1 MEVLARGS
9 TACTGT
15 AFQAD
20 MRPGSSAPRAG
31 PRSTVIMTQTK
42 PTMSTSLALITCSWA
57 TRIVCVHR
65 IRFAIA
71 HGDVNLILAV
81 FASPIPGWGVQ
92 ALEGVRGARVVHL
105 DRCRALAGIILCK
118 RSRAREVGLE
128 TLVLVQVECSQR
140 GRLAFC
146 QAQGLRNQF
155 PVSGHQFEPH
165 RGPGWGVH
173 HLEHTSSARM
183 HPHRDAVR
191 IDRRPWAH
199 WWRRRWRWWRRGGWR
214 GWWW

>member
-20 MRPGSSAPRAG
+20 MCPGSSAPRAG

-81 FASPIPGWGVQ
+81 FASPIPGWGVH
-92 ALEGVRGARVVHL
+92 ALEGVCGAGVVHL
-105 DRCRALAGIILCK
+105 QRPPAFGIIIHIRGC
-118 RSRAREVGLE
+118 AREVGLKSPGPVQIK
-128 TLVLVQVECSQR
+128 VLAP
-140 GRLAFC
+140 GRSILF
-146 QAQGLRNQF
+146 QAQEVISPLSVCGLQSEPDHRSGFGHRNLEQTSRAC
-155 PVSGHQFEPH
+155 VVPH
-165 RGPGWGVH
+165 RQ
-173 HLEHTSSARM
+173 
-183 HPHRDAVR
+183 AVR
-191 IDRRPWAH
+191 IDGTPRTR
-199 WWRRRWRWWRRGGWR
+199 WWRRRR
-214 GWWW
+214 GWWRW